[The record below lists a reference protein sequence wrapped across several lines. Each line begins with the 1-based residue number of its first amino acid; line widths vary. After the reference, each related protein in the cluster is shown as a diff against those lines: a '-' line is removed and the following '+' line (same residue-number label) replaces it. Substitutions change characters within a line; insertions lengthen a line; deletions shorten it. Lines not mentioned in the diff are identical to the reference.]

1 MEVRFLQ
8 NPFRKKDYKE
18 DAIMAKNYIYKQNTV
33 TKMVIKGVYDADDG
47 IVSNEDDDIKL
58 LEKFKV
64 FEGAPVEITVTV
76 KTEED
81 LDE

>member
-1 MEVRFLQ
+1 MSKGF
-8 NPFRKKDYKE
+8 
-18 DAIMAKNYIYKQNTV
+18 IYKQNVT

-47 IVSNEDDDIKL
+47 IVSNDESDIRLFDKL
-58 LEKFKV
+58 KV

-76 KTEED
+76 KSEED

>member
-1 MEVRFLQ
+1 
-8 NPFRKKDYKE
+8 
-18 DAIMAKNYIYKQNTV
+18 MAKNYIYKQNIV
-33 TKMVIKGVYDADDG
+33 TKMVIKGVYDADGG